1 MAFDPYVTDYNV
13 RSPIAMSPSQ
23 RLAAALAK
31 TTYGQKSA
39 QRTATSNRFDVSKSI
54 PKNLRKL
61 NAGYGV
67 RGLQNSGIRQTG
79 LSDYLTGVDRTR
91 AGISSTL
98 DEALF
103 NLAVENM
110 GAYDEYFG
118 TRYGREFESAMGRAE
133 IAATIRENTY

>member
-1 MAFDPYVTDYNV
+1 MAFAPYVTDYNV
-13 RSPIAMSPSQ
+13 RSPIAMSPGQ

>member
-1 MAFDPYVTDYNV
+1 
-13 RSPIAMSPSQ
+13 
-23 RLAAALAK
+23 
-31 TTYGQKSA
+31 
-39 QRTATSNRFDVSKSI
+39 
-54 PKNLRKL
+54 
-61 NAGYGV
+61 
-67 RGLQNSGIRQTG
+67 
-79 LSDYLTGVDRTR
+79 
-91 AGISSTL
+91 L

>member
-13 RSPIAMSPSQ
+13 RSPIAMSPGQ

>member
-1 MAFDPYVTDYNV
+1 MAFDPYLTDYNV
-13 RSPIAMSPSQ
+13 RSPIAMSPGQ

-31 TTYGQKSA
+31 TTYGKKTA
-39 QRTATSNRFDVSKSI
+39 QRTATSNRFDVSRSI

-61 NAGYGV
+61 NAGFGV